1 MMFMLTEQIDYIDGL
16 IAGEPINQKQLHSI
30 DHLFKA
36 LTVSDNTLPSL
47 LFSPMYLMKSSETS
61 LKGRK

>member
-16 IAGEPINQKQLHSI
+16 IAGEPKNQKQLHMI

-36 LTVSDNTLPSL
+36 LTVSDNMLPSP
-47 LFSPMYLMKSSETS
+47 LFSPMCLMKSSQTS